1 MSVEQD
7 IFLIGV
13 TGSRKNIT
21 RMLNAA
27 IRNVA
32 KGDPI
37 VESDDIAALNLKLGY
52 FTGREG
58 HNIGIFDLLDEECM
72 KDETVIGKK
81 EAFYN
86 KVKACANCPFDC
98 PNSKLKSEAQ
108 PLEYGSKEM
117 EEYCP
122 WPDPYYAEDAPTEP
136 NRYIEVVR
144 VEEGVNDYTAK
155 FSWYL
160 YEGFGPSDWAGWEDI
175 ARLYDCRV
183 FVDDDY
189 YRNGE
194 FMKFES
200 STIYEP
206 GGETHRFESGTTGKE
221 YDEFMDKLAELYPER
236 YRPLRT
242 KYLKEK
248 EDEKERQHLE
258 KERHIKLNYAV
269 WSRLASWEEDG
280 VKAIN
285 GVYDRLLKDALCYDA
300 EDPDSISAEDILSVL
315 KVRAEKWKDVND
327 EFANCYEN
335 LVLSFND
342 DFEQKKKEFEAM
354 DDKWIDEILA
364 GSDDEPTSQYPIDE
378 SGHAV
383 IPEGTT
389 RIDDYAFLQCDK
401 LVSVSIPNTV
411 EEIGEG
417 AFGSCKNLISITLP
431 SALKLIDEAA
441 FFGCEKLSNVEI
453 PAGLQRIEARAF
465 AECSSLEDIEIPI
478 GVKVADDAFRDC
490 PCDVAAEISRW
501 NKFKTVK
508 QMTKAVKAAITNGM
522 LHISEELDCMIVM
535 FCTKQYRIVF
545 DYRKNKIFY
554 TINIKNTEY
563 HSWTIHEEKVLK
575 TFLKLYESSK

>member
-1 MSVEQD
+1 
-7 IFLIGV
+7 
-13 TGSRKNIT
+13 
-21 RMLNAA
+21 
-27 IRNVA
+27 
-32 KGDPI
+32 
-37 VESDDIAALNLKLGY
+37 
-52 FTGREG
+52 
-58 HNIGIFDLLDEECM
+58 
-72 KDETVIGKK
+72 
-81 EAFYN
+81 
-86 KVKACANCPFDC
+86 
-98 PNSKLKSEAQ
+98 
-108 PLEYGSKEM
+108 M

-122 WPDPYYAEDAPTEP
+122 WPDPYDAEDAPTEP

-144 VEEGVNDYTAK
+144 VEEGTNDYTAK

-160 YEGFGPSDWAGWEDI
+160 YESFGPSDWADWEDI

-194 FMKFES
+194 FMRFES
-200 STIYEP
+200 ATIYEP
-206 GGETHRFESGTTGKE
+206 GGEKHRFESGTSGKE
-221 YDEFMDKLAELYPER
+221 YDEFMNKLAELYPER

-242 KYLKEK
+242 RYLKEK

-258 KERHIKLNYAV
+258 EERHIKLNHTV
-269 WSRLASWEEDG
+269 WSRFASWEEDG

-285 GVYDRLLKDALCYDA
+285 GVYDRLLKEAVCYDPD
-300 EDPDSISAEDILSVL
+300 DPDSISAEDILSVL

-342 DFEQKKKEFEAM
+342 DFEQKKKEFEAR

-378 SGHAV
+378 NGHAV

-431 SALKLIDEAA
+431 SSLGFIEEAA
-441 FFGCEKLSNVEI
+441 FFGCKGLRSIVI
-453 PAGLQRIEARAF
+453 PNGVKMIDARAF
-465 AECSSLEDIEIPI
+465 AECTSLTEVHLPAGVAIDSS
-478 GVKVADDAFRDC
+478 AFNGS
-490 PCDVAAEISRW
+490 PSYMYFE
-501 NKFKTVK
+501 FGTVK
-508 QMTKAVKAAITNGM
+508 QMINAVGEAISNGSLLHFSGEPDNTTQIYHTKKFK
-522 LHISEELDCMIVM
+522 EKIVL
-535 FCTKQYRIVF
+535 R
-545 DYRKNKIFY
+545 YRKNKIFY
-554 TINIKNTEY
+554 TVFAHKTIYE
-563 HSWTIHEEKVLK
+563 SWTIHQEKVLEN
-575 TFLKLYESSK
+575 FIKLYESTK